1 MRIFLITTFC
11 FTTISV
17 ISPLTFAK
25 EIIKL
30 HNASDFNNQPST
42 MNPSFPA
49 QSNSNQVN
57 NKTAPTN
64 TEPTQTPAPYSP
76 STLSMPPATA
86 VAPSAITTP
95 PSTASSSNVPATGSV
110 ILLDPSNNSSKN
122 AAPGTS
128 SWVIH

>member
-1 MRIFLITTFC
+1 MRIFLIAIFC

-30 HNASDFNNQPST
+30 HNASDFNNKPSS
-42 MNPSFPA
+42 MNPSFPV
-49 QSNSNQVN
+49 QPNSNSN

-64 TEPTQTPAPYSP
+64 TEPTQIPVQCSP
-76 STLSMPPATA
+76 STLSMPTATA
-86 VAPSAITTP
+86 VAPPAITTP
-95 PSTASSSNVPATGSV
+95 SSTASPSNAPTTGSV
-110 ILLDPSNNSSKN
+110 VLLDPTNNSSKN
-122 AAPGTS
+122 AAPGSS